1 LPGAMPSFIELIGP
15 KLVRAMREGGDVR
28 GQEAR
33 RSAIAKASRRII
45 PFLVLCYAVAFLD
58 RVNVGYAALKMNT
71 DLGLSPAIY
80 GAGAGIFFVGYI
92 LFEVPS
98 NLALQRFGARIWIA
112 RIMISWG
119 LIAIAMALVTGA
131 TSFYVMRFLLGVAE
145 AGFFPGIILY
155 LTYWFPAGERAR
167 IVSLFMAAVPIAIL
181 VGGPVSGALLEM
193 HGVLGLKGWQWLFI
207 IEGLPAVVLG
217 MVTLKFLD
225 DGPDQA
231 KWLSADERKALS
243 RTLSAEA
250 EAARTVGY
258 AELGQALTRP
268 RVLVLGLLY
277 FCIVI
282 GLYGISFWMPQ
293 VLQTYGLS
301 PLEIGFATAIP
312 FFFAAI
318 AMVLWGAHSDRTG
331 ERIWHVALPL
341 FVGGAAF
348 AWSATAL
355 PLALILVALT
365 LATAGTYAAIGTF
378 WSLPTSILAGTGAA
392 AGLALINSIGNTGG
406 LVGPLIIGAIKQD
419 AGTFTGALL
428 FLAGMLVLG
437 AVIALAFG
445 RAERARAAAK
455 S

>member
-1 LPGAMPSFIELIGP
+1 VGAE
-15 KLVRAMREGGDVR
+15 
-28 GQEAR
+28 QAR
-33 RSAIAKASRRII
+33 RSATAKASRRII

-58 RVNVGYAALKMNT
+58 RVNVGYAALEMNA

-80 GAGAGIFFVGYI
+80 GVGAGIFFVGYI

-119 LIAIAMALVTGA
+119 LIAVAMALVTGV
-131 TSFYVMRFLLGVAE
+131 TGFYVMRFLLGVAE

-155 LTYWFPAGERAR
+155 LTYWFPARERAR
-167 IVSLFMAAVPIAIL
+167 IVSLFMAAVPIATL
-181 VGGPVSGALLEM
+181 VGGPLSGALLEM
-193 HGVLGLKGWQWLFI
+193 NGVLGLKGWQWLFI
-207 IEGLPAVVLG
+207 VEGLPAVILG
-217 MVTLKFLD
+217 IVTLRFLD
-225 DGPDQA
+225 DGPEHA
-231 KWLSADERKALS
+231 NWLSADERKALS
-243 RTLSAEA
+243 RTLLAEA

-258 AELGQALTRP
+258 TELGQALTRP

-301 PLEIGFATAIP
+301 PLQIGFATAIP

-318 AMVLWGAHSDRTG
+318 AMVLWGARSDRTG

-341 FVGGAAF
+341 FVAGAAF
-348 AWSATAL
+348 AWSATTL

-365 LATAGTYAAIGTF
+365 LATAGTYAAISTF

-406 LVGPLIIGAIKQD
+406 LVGPPIIGAIKQD

-428 FLAGMLVLG
+428 FLAGMLLLG
-437 AVIALAFG
+437 AVIVLAFG

-455 S
+455 L